1 MTFPAPK
8 IILKGD
14 KFDSEYMHHT
24 SVIHFVDM
32 WSNTLCCILKSLKL
46 LWSFMQQFADF
57 RVILDLHTSS
67 NWSANFVI
75 K

>member
-1 MTFPAPK
+1 VTFPALK

-32 WSNTLCCILKSLKL
+32 WSNTFVLRIEKL
-46 LWSFMQQFADF
+46 ETPLIIHVAICRF
-57 RVILDLHTSS
+57 
-67 NWSANFVI
+67 
-75 K
+75 